1 MVATVSS
8 PHYVLLGLAS
18 GEPAWLEVVARLVGR
33 RSADDE
39 FIRCTGPVDL
49 ATRLGTGRPFSAVL
63 VDHRTV
69 GLDRELVRRASA
81 AGCPVI
87 VVGGTDDPGRLV
99 SLGAAAH
106 MEEPPS
112 VLDLDAMLTGHA
124 TPIGRIDDLRLGL
137 RAEDGPAGWTGR
149 MVAVT
154 GPGGTGAS
162 TVALLLAAALADD
175 PRMYSSVL
183 LIDACLEADQAH
195 MHGITDPRVDLQ
207 AVARAHRNGDPV
219 DSELRALTLLPAGHR
234 HRLLPGIRQRRDW
247 PTIGGPSLEA
257 ALGNLRDH
265 HLATIVDVDPYV
277 DLAPTHQPVGPT
289 TPGEPARIVFG
300 MADLVL
306 VVDRAGSDS
315 SRTLARVR
323 ANLTDSGLPADR
335 LMELPLA
342 ASPAVGR
349 LGSRRAGRSARRGQ
363 SVRSGDLSPDLPG
376 TLDGPDAAARL
387 ADRVLAVLDRLPSR
401 THDQNEV
408 PVVAGSLGTTSDDG
422 P

>member
-1 MVATVSS
+1 MVAIVSS
-8 PHYVLLGLAS
+8 LRYVLLGLAS
-18 GEPAWLEVVARLVGR
+18 GEPAWLEAVARLVGR

-39 FIRCTGPVDL
+39 FIRCTGSVDL

-87 VVGGTDDPGRLV
+87 VVGGADDPGRLA
-99 SLGAAAH
+99 SLGATAH
-106 MEEPPS
+106 MVDPPS
-112 VLDLDAMLTGHA
+112 LQDLDGMLARHA

-162 TVALLLAAALADD
+162 TVARLLAAALADD

-183 LIDACLEADQAH
+183 LVDACLEADQAH
-195 MHGITDPRVDLQ
+195 MHGITDSQVDLQ
-207 AVARAHRNGDPV
+207 AAARAHRNGDPV
-219 DSELRALTLLPAGHR
+219 DSELRALTFVPAGHR

-306 VVDRAGSDS
+306 VVGRAGNDS
-315 SRTLARVR
+315 VRSLARVR
-323 ANLTDSGLPADR
+323 ANLADSGLPAER
-335 LMELPLA
+335 VMELPLTS
-342 ASPAVGR
+342 SPAVGR
-349 LGSRRAGRSARRGQ
+349 LASRRAGRAARRGQ
-363 SVRSGDLSPDLPG
+363 AVQSGDLSLDLPG
-376 TLDGPDAAARL
+376 TLDGSDTAAHL
-387 ADRVLAVLDRLPSR
+387 ADRVLNVLDRLPSR
-401 THDQNEV
+401 TQNQNEV
-408 PVVAGSLGTTSDDG
+408 AVIAGSLGTTSDDE

>member
-1 MVATVSS
+1 
-8 PHYVLLGLAS
+8 
-18 GEPAWLEVVARLVGR
+18 
-33 RSADDE
+33 
-39 FIRCTGPVDL
+39 
-49 ATRLGTGRPFSAVL
+49 TGRPFSAVL

-87 VVGGTDDPGRLV
+87 VVGGADDPGRLA
-99 SLGAAAH
+99 SLGATAH
-106 MEEPPS
+106 MVDPPN
-112 VLDLDAMLTGHA
+112 LQDLDGMLARHA

-137 RAEDGPAGWTGR
+137 RAEDGPVGWTGR

-162 TVALLLAAALADD
+162 TVARLLAAALADD

-183 LIDACLEADQAH
+183 LVDACLEADQAH
-195 MHGITDPRVDLQ
+195 MHGITDSQVDLQ
-207 AVARAHRNGDPV
+207 AAARAHRNGDPV
-219 DSELRALTLLPAGHR
+219 DSELRALTFVPAGHR

-306 VVDRAGSDS
+306 VVGRAGSDS
-315 SRTLARVR
+315 VRSLARVR
-323 ANLTDSGLPADR
+323 ANLADSGLPAER
-335 LMELPLA
+335 VMELPLTS
-342 ASPAVGR
+342 SPAVGR
-349 LGSRRAGRSARRGQ
+349 LASRRAGRAARRGQ
-363 SVRSGDLSPDLPG
+363 AVQSGDLVLDLPG
-376 TLDGPDAAARL
+376 TLDGSDTAAHL
-387 ADRVLAVLDRLPSR
+387 ADRVLTVLDRLPSR
-401 THDQNEV
+401 TQNQNEV
-408 PVVAGSLGTTSDDG
+408 AVIAGSLGTTSDDE

>member
-1 MVATVSS
+1 MVAIVSS
-8 PHYVLLGLAS
+8 LRYVLLGLAS
-18 GEPAWLEVVARLVGR
+18 GEPAWLEAVARLVGR

-39 FIRCTGPVDL
+39 FIRCTGSVDL

-87 VVGGTDDPGRLV
+87 VVGGADDPGRLA
-99 SLGAAAH
+99 SLGATAH
-106 MEEPPS
+106 MVDPPN
-112 VLDLDAMLTGHA
+112 LQDLDGMLARHA

-137 RAEDGPAGWTGR
+137 RAEDGPVGWTGR

-162 TVALLLAAALADD
+162 TVARLLAAALADD

-183 LIDACLEADQAH
+183 LVDACLEADQAH
-195 MHGITDPRVDLQ
+195 MHGITDSQVDLQ
-207 AVARAHRNGDPV
+207 AAARAHRNGDPV
-219 DSELRALTLLPAGHR
+219 DSELRALTFVPAGHR

-306 VVDRAGSDS
+306 VVGRAGSDS
-315 SRTLARVR
+315 VRSLARVR
-323 ANLTDSGLPADR
+323 ANLADSGLPAER
-335 LMELPLA
+335 VMELPLTS
-342 ASPAVGR
+342 SPAVGR
-349 LGSRRAGRSARRGQ
+349 LASRRAGRAARRGQ
-363 SVRSGDLSPDLPG
+363 AVQSGDLVLDLPG
-376 TLDGPDAAARL
+376 TLDGSDTAAHL
-387 ADRVLAVLDRLPSR
+387 ADRVLTVLDRLPSR
-401 THDQNEV
+401 TQNQNEV
-408 PVVAGSLGTTSDDG
+408 AVIAGSLGTTSDDE